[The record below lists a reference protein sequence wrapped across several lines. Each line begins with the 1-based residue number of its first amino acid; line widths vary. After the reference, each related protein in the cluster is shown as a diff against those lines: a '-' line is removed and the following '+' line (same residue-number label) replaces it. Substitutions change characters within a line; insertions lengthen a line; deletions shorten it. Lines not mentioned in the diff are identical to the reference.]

1 MSVLMQKMIEFQQQ
15 WPLKPE
21 NDVLHLI

>member
-1 MSVLMQKMIEFQQQ
+1 MIEFQQQ